1 MRHMGYIKI
10 KLLIHVNLMSH
21 LGCDFVIPA
30 PFVIPACLESFLK
43 KDPGQA
49 RMTEN
54 WKDSRQAGVTEKK

>member
-1 MRHMGYIKI
+1 MSYLGYY
-10 KLLIHVNLMSH
+10 L
-21 LGCDFVIPA
+21 VILA

-54 WKDSRQAGVTEKK
+54 WKNSRQAGVPEKETDCVGHL